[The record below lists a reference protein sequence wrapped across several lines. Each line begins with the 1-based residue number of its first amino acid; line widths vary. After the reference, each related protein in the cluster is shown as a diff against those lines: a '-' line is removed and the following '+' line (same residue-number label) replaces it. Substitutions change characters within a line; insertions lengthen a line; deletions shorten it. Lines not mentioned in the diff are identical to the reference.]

1 MNKAELIRAI
11 SEKSDLTAKNAEK
24 FLDSFVEIIIDTVK
38 KGEEVNLIGFGSFFV
53 TDREERTG
61 RNFRTGS
68 LIQIPASKAVR
79 FKAGKGLRDCVTKR

>member
-1 MNKAELIRAI
+1 MNKSELVKAI

-38 KGEEVNLIGFGSFFV
+38 KGKEVNLISFGSFFV

-61 RNFRTGS
+61 RNFRKGA

-79 FKAGKGLRDCVTKR
+79 FKAGKGLRDAVK

>member
-1 MNKAELIRAI
+1 MNKTELVKAI

-53 TDREERTG
+53 TDRDERTG
-61 RNFRTGS
+61 RNFRTGA
-68 LIQIPASKAVR
+68 LIQIPASKGVR
-79 FKAGKGLRDCVTKR
+79 FKAGKGLRDCVSKR

>member
-1 MNKAELIRAI
+1 MNKSELVKAI

-38 KGEEVNLIGFGSFFV
+38 KGEEVNLISFGSFFV

-61 RNFRTGS
+61 RNFRTGA

-79 FKAGKGLRDCVTKR
+79 FKAGKGLRDAVK

>member
-1 MNKAELIRAI
+1 MNKSELVKAI

-24 FLDSFVEIIIDTVK
+24 FLDSFVGIIIDTVK
-38 KGEEVNLIGFGSFFV
+38 KGEEVNLFGFDSFFV
-53 TDREERTG
+53 TGREERTG

-79 FKAGKGLRDCVTKR
+79 FKAGKGLRDAVK

>member
-1 MNKAELIRAI
+1 MNKAELVKAI

-38 KGEEVNLIGFGSFFV
+38 KGEEVNLVGFGSFFV

-61 RNFRTGS
+61 RNFRTGA

-79 FKAGKGLRDCVTKR
+79 FKAGKGLRDSVK